1 MPTDSSDTSEAFFD
15 TSILIYAYDKSEPE
29 KQTIASELVKTIFN
43 KEMSGYVSNQILGEL
58 YFVLT
63 EKKGMSK
70 EDAENIVSSF
80 LDSDSWIKVNY
91 DVQTVKATVKT
102 AKTLAVI
109 FWDILIA
116 ETMKENGISKIY
128 TENEKDFKKIL
139 GIKVINPLKG

>member
-29 KQTIASELVKTIFN
+29 KQAIASELVKIIFDR
-43 KEMSGYVSNQILGEL
+43 EMVGYVSNQILSEL

-63 EKKGMSK
+63 EKKGMPK
-70 EDAENIVSSF
+70 EDAETVVLSF
-80 LDSDSWIKVNY
+80 LDSDSWIKVSY
-91 DVQTVKATVKT
+91 GIQTVKETVKS

-116 ETMKENGISKIY
+116 ETMKENGINKIY
-128 TENEKDFKKIL
+128 TENEKDFKKIP
-139 GIKVINPLKG
+139 GIKVINPLKR

>member
-1 MPTDSSDTSEAFFD
+1 MPTDSSDTNETFFD
-15 TSILIYAYDKSEPE
+15 TSILIHAYDRSEPE
-29 KQTIASELVKTIFN
+29 KQAIASVLVKKVFDE
-43 KEMSGYVSNQILGEL
+43 EMTGYVSNQILSEL

-70 EDAENIVSSF
+70 EDAENIVLSF

-91 DVQTVKATVKT
+91 GVQTVKATVKA

-128 TENEKDFKKIL
+128 TENQKDFGKIL
-139 GIKVINPLKG
+139 GIKIVNPLKS